1 MMLGRSDADVTA
13 WAAVSQTTALL
24 SRAWGC
30 TTESCHHLVMQV
42 NDKPGSIAGQ
52 PRCRLMTSPEPT
64 PSALTHH
71 ADDGL
76 ICGYRFEP
84 DGGVHSVA
92 STTEAHSLLSQQGPG
107 FVWLHMNLSHTA
119 SLRWLRAHAG
129 LSENFFEALV
139 DGSRSSRIERDEDAL
154 FAVLNDVTFDFSF
167 DAKEV
172 ETLWA
177 SVTRGL
183 VVTARRR
190 PLRSVDRLRTAVRR
204 GAAMTSSVDLLDH
217 LLRDQADELQRIL
230 RRASERLDEVED
242 ELLAGRHE
250 RHGAE
255 LAGLRRLMVRLQRL
269 LTPEPSALTRVLGR
283 PPGWMS
289 ADDLQQLA
297 QANEE
302 FSLVLRDI
310 AALQDR
316 VKLMQEESATKVAEE
331 NNRSLF
337 MLTMVTVL
345 ALPINLTSGLFGMN
359 VGGIPFAQTPA
370 GFWWMVGLITAF
382 TGLIAWQVMRRLRD
396 RGR

>member
-1 MMLGRSDADVTA
+1 
-13 WAAVSQTTALL
+13 
-24 SRAWGC
+24 
-30 TTESCHHLVMQV
+30 
-42 NDKPGSIAGQ
+42 
-52 PRCRLMTSPEPT
+52 MTSPDLSQPVLSRQT
-64 PSALTHH
+64 
-71 ADDGL
+71 DDGL
-76 ICGYRFEP
+76 ICGYLFGP
-84 DGGVHSVA
+84 DGQAIAVA
-92 STTEAHSLLSQQGPG
+92 STQEAQSLLLHQGSG

-119 SLRWLRAHAG
+119 SVRWLRAHAG

-177 SVTRGL
+177 SVTRRL

-204 GAAMTSSVDLLDH
+204 GAAMPGSVDLLDH

-250 RHGAE
+250 RHGSE

-269 LTPEPSALTRVLGR
+269 LTPEPSALTRVLSR
-283 PPGWMS
+283 PPAWMS
-289 ADDLQQLA
+289 ADDLQQLT

-316 VKLMQEESATKVAEE
+316 IKLMQDESATKVAEE
-331 NNRSLF
+331 NNRSLY

-359 VGGIPFAQTPA
+359 VGGIPFGETPA
-370 GFWWMVGLITAF
+370 GFWWMVVLIAAF
-382 TGLIAWQVMRRLRD
+382 TGLIAWRVMRRLRD

>member
-30 TTESCHHLVMQV
+30 TTEICHHLVMQV

-52 PRCRLMTSPEPT
+52 PRCRLMTSPEPA

-76 ICGYRFEP
+76 ICGYHFEP
-84 DGGVHSVA
+84 DGGVHTVA
-92 STTEAHSLLSQQGPG
+92 STTEAQALMAQAAPG
-107 FVWLHMNLSHTA
+107 FLWLHMNLSHAA
-119 SLRWLRAHAG
+119 SARWLRAHGG

-139 DGSRSSRIERDEDAL
+139 DGSRSARIERDEDAL

-172 ETLWA
+172 ESLWVN
-177 SVTRGL
+177 VTRNL
-183 VVTARRR
+183 VITARRR
-190 PLRSVDRLRTAVRR
+190 PLRSVDRLRTSVRN
-204 GAAMTSSVDLLDH
+204 GAAMLGSVELLDH

-230 RRASERLDEVED
+230 RRASERLDDIED
-242 ELLAGRHE
+242 EVLAGRHQ
-250 RHGAE
+250 RHGTE

-269 LTPEPSALTRVLGR
+269 LTPEPSALARVLSR
-283 PPGWMS
+283 PPAWMTS
-289 ADDLQQLA
+289 DDLQQLT

-316 VKLMQEESATKVAEE
+316 IKLMQDESATKVAEE
-331 NNRSLF
+331 NNRSLY

-359 VGGIPFAQTPA
+359 VGGIPFAEAPA
-370 GFWWMVGLITAF
+370 GFWWMLSGIGAV
-382 TGLIAWQVMRRLRD
+382 TGLIAWKVVRRLRD
-396 RGR
+396 KQG

>member
-1 MMLGRSDADVTA
+1 MGSETS
-13 WAAVSQTTALL
+13 WANRT
-24 SRAWGC
+24 
-30 TTESCHHLVMQV
+30 
-42 NDKPGSIAGQ
+42 
-52 PRCRLMTSPEPT
+52 
-64 PSALTHH
+64 
-71 ADDGL
+71 
-76 ICGYRFEP
+76 
-84 DGGVHSVA
+84 
-92 STTEAHSLLSQQGPG
+92 
-107 FVWLHMNLSHTA
+107 

-283 PPGWMS
+283 PPGCR
-289 ADDLQQLA
+289 LHT
-297 QANEE
+297 
-302 FSLVLRDI
+302 R
-310 AALQDR
+310 R
-316 VKLMQEESATKVAEE
+316 V
-331 NNRSLF
+331 
-337 MLTMVTVL
+337 
-345 ALPINLTSGLFGMN
+345 
-359 VGGIPFAQTPA
+359 
-370 GFWWMVGLITAF
+370 
-382 TGLIAWQVMRRLRD
+382 D
-396 RGR
+396 

>member
-1 MMLGRSDADVTA
+1 MTLADA
-13 WAAVSQTTALL
+13 SHL
-24 SRAWGC
+24 STLDQR
-30 TTESCHHLVMQV
+30 
-42 NDKPGSIAGQ
+42 
-52 PRCRLMTSPEPT
+52 
-64 PSALTHH
+64 

-76 ICGYRFEP
+76 ICGYHFDAAGTAR
-84 DGGVHSVA
+84 A
-92 STTEAHSLLSQQGPG
+92 LNSTADAAQLMGSDLTG

-129 LSENFFEALV
+129 LSESFFDALV
-139 DGSRSSRIERDEDAL
+139 DGSRSARIERDEDAL

-167 DAKEV
+167 DAQEV
-172 ETLWA
+172 ETLWV
-177 SVTRGL
+177 SVSKRL
-183 VVTARRR
+183 VVSARRR

-204 GAAMTSSVDLLDH
+204 GVQLMSSVDLLDH

-230 RRASERLDEVED
+230 RRASERLDDIED
-242 ELLAGRHE
+242 EVLAGRHQ
-250 RHGAE
+250 RHGTE

-269 LTPEPSALTRVLGR
+269 LTPEPSALARVLAR

-289 ADDLQQLA
+289 GDDLQQLT

-316 VKLMQEESATKVAEE
+316 IKLMQDESATKVAEE

-359 VGGIPFAQTPA
+359 VGGIPLAEAPS
-370 GFWWMVGLITAF
+370 GFWWMLGLIGVV
-382 TGLIAWQVMRRLRD
+382 TGMIAWRVLRRVRD
-396 RGR
+396 GKP